1 MSKPLKELSL
11 LTGHFQVFGVL
22 GILMCK
28 SCPHSG
34 HSVLSNS
41 FLCCDLLERKQIQS
55 VWKKHSAVL
64 CEHSSKSKC
73 DPKEA
78 SLRETPLSCGLLT
91 SAFGAGDLAQW

>member
-41 FLCCDLLERKQIQS
+41 LLCCDLLEREADSERVEEALCCS
-55 VWKKHSAVL
+55 V
-64 CEHSSKSKC
+64 
-73 DPKEA
+73 
-78 SLRETPLSCGLLT
+78 
-91 SAFGAGDLAQW
+91 